1 MSSKV
6 NHSLYGC
13 SGGSGLVVEKT
24 IPRPPPPPP
33 HEMNMASML
42 KIS

>member
-24 IPRPPPPPP
+24 IPRPPHPP